1 MPVSLETQE
10 IMIAFAIDN
19 KDNYAS
25 WGKYELDEL
34 QFAYD
39 EMPEADRAS
48 TTGQRIKERID
59 ELASGKDHLQDIKQ
73 EESPEHPL
81 DDNEQEQATEQ
92 PSEHTSEQPAGEAK
106 PETPYIIGAVI
117 IVVIVLAL
125 ALYFI

>member
-39 EMPEADRAS
+39 EMPEADRNALKKEL
-48 TTGQRIKERID
+48 TNWHQEKITCRISSRKSLLNTRLMITNRN
-59 ELASGKDHLQDIKQ
+59 KQ
-73 EESPEHPL
+73 QNNHQNTHQNNPPAKQNRKHHTLS
-81 DDNEQEQATEQ
+81 A
-92 PSEHTSEQPAGEAK
+92 PS
-106 PETPYIIGAVI
+106 
-117 IVVIVLAL
+117 
-125 ALYFI
+125 

>member
-92 PSEHTSEQPAGEAK
+92 PALGITIASFSLVVTSITELNDCVK
-106 PETPYIIGAVI
+106 RLSSRV
-117 IVVIVLAL
+117 
-125 ALYFI
+125 